1 MKVAQAT
8 CKLASPRWPWAHNDL
23 QEVGWPG
30 AQSTVHQS
38 ATSDTGGLQMRLAV
52 VGVRLL
58 RSKAAAE
65 NLRAIRAPEN
75 VI

>member
-1 MKVAQAT
+1 
-8 CKLASPRWPWAHNDL
+8 
-23 QEVGWPG
+23 
-30 AQSTVHQS
+30 
-38 ATSDTGGLQMRLAV
+38 MRLAV